1 MAISNMQVFID
12 NARELVFE
20 KLGQNVE
27 LFNTASNNAIRL
39 SADGFSGDFFE
50 RSFYNSLVG
59 SQRRVDRYAANG
71 SVSATALAQSKA
83 VEVKVAG
90 GFGPIIF
97 EPSQMAWINANEV
110 EALNV
115 ISNSMTEAI
124 MADMVNSAIAGL
136 VGAISNVAAVTN
148 DVSGSAGISH
158 TVLNQTDALFG
169 DSSQLLVTRVMRGA
183 TYHKLIGENI
193 ANATNLFRAGDVMV
207 VDILGKNIVVTD
219 ATALRVAGSPNKEMV
234 LTLASGAIEIGGA
247 SDLITNVDTSNGNE
261 RIETTVQGD
270 YTFTMKMLGYSWDT
284 VNGGKSP
291 SDAAIATGTNWDM
304 FVTDVKHSAGVIS
317 IGDEAL

>member
-1 MAISNMQVFID
+1 MATTNMQVFID

-27 LFNTASNNAIRL
+27 LFNAASNNTIVL

-50 RSFYNSLVG
+50 RSFYNSLVS
-59 SQRRVDRYAANG
+59 SQRRVDRYATNG
-71 SVSATALAQSKA
+71 SVSALALSQSKA

-97 EPSQMAWINANEV
+97 EPAQMAWISANEA

-124 MADMVNSAIAGL
+124 MADQINSAIAAL
-136 VGAISNVAAVTN
+136 VAAISNVAAVTN
-148 DVSGSAGISH
+148 DVSGTAGISQ
-158 TVLNQTDALFG
+158 TALNSTDAKFG
-169 DSSQLLVTRVMRGA
+169 DSSSMLVTRVMRGA
-183 TYHKLIGENI
+183 TYHKLIGQNI
-193 ANATNLFRAGDVMV
+193 ANATNLYTAGDVRV

-219 ATALRVAGSPNKEMV
+219 APALRVEGTPNKEIV
-234 LTLASGAIEIGGA
+234 LTLASGAIKIGGT
-247 SDLITNVDTSNGNE
+247 SDLIVNTQTSNGKE
-261 RIETTVQGD
+261 RIETTVQAD
-270 YTFTMKMLGYSWDT
+270 YTFTMTMLGYSWDT
-284 VNGGKSP
+284 ANGGKSP
-291 SDAAIATGTNWDM
+291 ADAEIATGANWDM
-304 FVTDVKHSAGVIS
+304 FVTDVKHSAGVVT